1 VPILNPDE
9 ILRYLNAKGFLSSAE
24 IELVNSRWSIDKDGP
39 LLQYLGR
46 EKLLPEEVV
55 EDLITLIGNNQ
66 LEGLEPQLPGLI
78 LLNMIGRGG
87 RGSVYRAWQPSLR
100 RVVAVKILS
109 KALSNNREYI
119 QRFLREARVA
129 SKVQHRNIVR
139 AFDINKK
146 GPNVYM
152 VMEYV
157 SGRSVGQILR
167 NNPKLALPH
176 AIEIARLIAEAVA
189 YISKVGLVH
198 RDIKPDNI
206 MIDRKG
212 RVKLCDLG
220 LARPAGST
228 NLTSPMVAQGTPAY
242 MAPEGAVSPEIDTQA
257 DVYSLGVTLY
267 RMVLGK
273 VPFENSDPVE
283 VLRMHVEVEPR
294 GLDGGELPGAL
305 QDLVR
310 KMLAKKPADRPPAK
324 DLARELAALQ
334 KTIPGLEK
342 HALWEL
348 VPGGEQ
354 TQLGA
359 DDSSLALEPTA
370 EIARPENGGQ
380 APAKF
385 KPWEDPSLAARPA
398 ASRGTRIPGLGI
410 GIVSFALFVCVLY
423 IIYVSM
429 SPATN
434 PEVDELKQK
443 VETLEADNEKLKQQV
458 STSEFERKTMAD
470 RMQESADRLKL
481 ENAEDLQRKAR
492 EPRTDGTDSV
502 ISEIAAMRESAK
514 TKSLPGA
521 GD

>member
-1 VPILNPDE
+1 MPILKPDE
-9 ILRYLNAKGFLSSAE
+9 ILRYLTAKGFLSSAE
-24 IELVNSRWSIDKDGP
+24 VELVNSRWTVDKDGP
-39 LLQYLGR
+39 ILQFLGR
-46 EKLLPEEVV
+46 EKLLPGEVV

-66 LEGLEPQLPGLI
+66 LEGLEPQLPGLV
-78 LLNMIGRGG
+78 LLNMVGRGG

-109 KALSNNREYI
+109 RALSNNREYI

-139 AFDINKK
+139 AYDINKK
-146 GPNVYM
+146 GVNVYM

-167 NNPKLALPH
+167 ANPKLDLPH
-176 AIEIARLIAEAVA
+176 SIEIARLIAEAVA

-305 QDLVR
+305 QDLIR
-310 KMLAKKPADRPPAK
+310 KMLAKKPAERPPAK

-348 VPGGEQ
+348 VPGGEP
-354 TQLGA
+354 TQMSA
-359 DDSSLALEPTA
+359 DDSSLALEPTG
-370 EIARPENGGQ
+370 EVVRQEGEGQ
-380 APAKF
+380 APAKY
-385 KPWEDPSLAARPA
+385 KPWEDPAIAPRPA
-398 ASRGTRIPGLGI
+398 GPRRQNMTGVGVGTLGL
-410 GIVSFALFVCVLY
+410 ALFVCILY
-423 IIYVSM
+423 IVYVSM
-429 SPATN
+429 SGPGEA
-434 PEVDELKQK
+434 PPDPKIQELETQ
-443 VETLEADNEKLKQQV
+443 VEELKQQV
-458 STSEFERKTMAD
+458 SSSEFERKTVSANMRAA
-470 RMQESADRLKL
+470 ADRLKL
-481 ENAEDLQRKAR
+481 ENAEDLLRKTA
-492 EPRTDGTDSV
+492 EPRTSTPADV
-502 ISEIAAMRESAK
+502 ITEIAAMRESAK
-514 TKSLPGA
+514 TDTLPGT

>member
-1 VPILNPDE
+1 VPVLKPDE
-9 ILRYLNAKGFLSSAE
+9 ILRYLTAKGFLSSAE
-24 IELVNSRWSIDKDGP
+24 VELVNSRWSLEKHGP

-66 LEGLEPQLPGLI
+66 LEGLEPQLPGLM
-78 LLNMIGRGG
+78 LLNMVGRGG

-109 KALSNNREYI
+109 KALSSNREYI

-146 GPNVYM
+146 GSSVYM

-157 SGRSVGQILR
+157 SGASLGQVLR
-167 NNPKLALPH
+167 IRPKLELPH
-176 AIEIARLIAEAVA
+176 AVEISRLIADAIA
-189 YISKVGLVH
+189 YIGKLGLVH

-220 LARPAGST
+220 LARPVGAT

-242 MAPEGAVSPEIDTQA
+242 MAPEAAISPEIDTQA
-257 DVYSLGVTLY
+257 DVYSLGVTMY
-267 RMVLGK
+267 RVLLGK
-273 VPFENSDPVE
+273 LPFENSDPVE

-294 GLDGGELPGAL
+294 GLDDGELPGAL

-310 KMLAKKPADRPPAK
+310 KMLAKRPADRPAAK
-324 DLARELAALQ
+324 DLPRELAALQ

-348 VPGGEQ
+348 VPGGEP
-354 TQLGA
+354 TAWNGN
-359 DDSSLALEPTA
+359 DDSGLSLEPTA
-370 EIARPENGGQ
+370 EVEREPESGQ
-380 APAKF
+380 APAKY
-385 KPWEDPSLAARPA
+385 KPWEDPALAPRPA
-398 ASRGTRIPGLGI
+398 ASGRRVTGMGI
-410 GIVSFALFVCVLY
+410 GTLGFALFVCILY
-423 IIYVSM
+423 ILFNALSG
-429 SPATN
+429 P
-434 PEVDELKQK
+434 PELPQDPRVPE
-443 VETLEADNEKLKQQV
+443 LEADLKRLESRLGTAELEQKRMAALLQEAAARLKQ
-458 STSEFERKTMAD
+458 ED
-470 RMQESADRLKL
+470 
-481 ENAEDLQRKAR
+481 AEDLTRKEL
-492 EPRTDGTDSV
+492 EPRRDTTAGV
-502 ISEIAAMRESAK
+502 IAEIARMRESAR
-514 TKSLPGA
+514 TATLPGA
-521 GD
+521 GE